1 MDELCALKHLNEVSL
16 LSNPVA
22 RRLHY
27 RTQVLCRLTNVTV
40 LDGVGVSEEERAR
53 IRAMVQDQEVCVCV
67 SIAQVDCYLV
77 EGMCSIQSTR
87 SAACNSTPLSE
98 GCLAVSP
105 PPLPCP
111 PLPIFPSAQ

>member
-27 RTQVLCRLTNVTV
+27 RTQVLCRLPNVTV

-77 EGMCSIQSTR
+77 KGLCGVQSTR